1 VCRTDRPPFNDL
13 RVRRA
18 LQMSYE
24 SQLFVDTV
32 LRKKGAVLPALQWP
46 VAFDAP
52 PQLAD
57 LPEHWRYNP
66 DRAKQLL
73 LEAGLHQGIDVP
85 YLYYSYGP
93 VHDQWVQFIQNQMKD
108 VGFRMNVQQVDYA
121 TYTDM
126 YNNAKYEGCV
136 LMVGFLSPT
145 VDSMTYGLMHSKS
158 PRNNARF
165 NDPALDKLLE
175 AQRAETD
182 PIKRRDILKQIWDYE
197 VNEAVRL
204 PMPAQ
209 QSWTYWSGKLQG
221 VGTNAVLTFPLY
233 NASQW
238 EVAWRTQ

>member
-1 VCRTDRPPFNDL
+1 
-13 RVRRA
+13 
-18 LQMSYE
+18 
-24 SQLFVDTV
+24 
-32 LRKKGAVLPALQWP
+32 
-46 VAFDAP
+46 
-52 PQLAD
+52 
-57 LPEHWRYNP
+57 
-66 DRAKQLL
+66 
-73 LEAGLHQGIDVP
+73 
-85 YLYYSYGP
+85 
-93 VHDQWVQFIQNQMKD
+93 
-108 VGFRMNVQQVDYA
+108 
-121 TYTDM
+121 
-126 YNNAKYEGCV
+126 
-136 LMVGFLSPT
+136 MVGFLSPT

-182 PIKRRDILKQIWDYE
+182 PIKRRDILKQIWDSE